1 MELLKRANEAELNL
15 QQILETSTDFTEITQ
30 LDELRQ
36 LLIGLSSGTAKISK
50 KSNSLKENN
59 VPLTGLPEIAV
70 IKESTKNL
78 SEKFIETPK
87 STSIFE
93 SKKWANFYEKITSII
108 NNSDK
113 SVESDWTKYFNTLFG
128 GMTPEQRRSRLILKI
143 PANKIAMEKYTKLYS
158 EFIQYKNQ
166 IPDNKEVFLKIHNL
180 VKQLSEV
187 SLSFDDDAPENV
199 KKFFEQTNYGA
210 SLEYLTEDV
219 MTWLRDKDLLSSYV
233 VRAKGQ

>member
-15 QQILETSTDFTEITQ
+15 QKMLETSTDSTEILQ

-36 LLIGLSSGTAKISK
+36 LLIGLSSRTAKISK

-59 VPLTGLPEIAV
+59 VPLTRLPEIAA
-70 IKESTKNL
+70 IRESTQNL
-78 SEKFIETPK
+78 SEKFNETPK
-87 STSIFE
+87 STTIFE
-93 SKKWANFYEKITSII
+93 SKKWANFYEKITLII

-143 PANKIAMEKYTKLYS
+143 PANKIAMEKYTKLYN

-166 IPDNKEVFLKIHNL
+166 IPDNKEVFLKIHSL

-187 SLSFDDDAPENV
+187 SLSFEDDAPESV

>member
-1 MELLKRANEAELNL
+1 MAIFGIDENMIFDAIISSLDDAEYSLSENQMIDILNTINKEMPGIIAL
-15 QQILETSTDFTEITQ
+15 ITQ
-30 LDELRQ
+30 
-36 LLIGLSSGTAKISK
+36 
-50 KSNSLKENN
+50 
-59 VPLTGLPEIAV
+59 
-70 IKESTKNL
+70 NL
-78 SEKFIETPK
+78 SEKFNETPK
-87 STSIFE
+87 STTIFE
-93 SKKWANFYEKITSII
+93 SKKWANFYEKITLII

-113 SVESDWTKYFNTLFG
+113 SVESDWAKYFNTLFG

-143 PANKIAMEKYTKLYS
+143 PANKIAMEKYTKLYN

-166 IPDNKEVFLKIHNL
+166 IPDNKEVFLKIHSL

-187 SLSFDDDAPENV
+187 SLSFEDDAPESV